1 MNTVVSFN
9 VEKGGIEIR
18 FPERPAQSV
27 IDSLKSDRF
36 RWSRF
41 SKCWW
46 IKDSPA
52 ARAAAANYGT
62 LPEGPEDDR
71 EGRSTAAY
79 VDAQER
85 LLFERGG
92 ENYAWG
98 G

>member
-18 FPERPAQSV
+18 FPDRPAQSV
-27 IDSLKSDRF
+27 IDSLKADRF

-52 ARAAAANYGT
+52 ARAAAASYGT
-62 LPEGPEDDR
+62 LPAEDDR
-71 EGRSTAAY
+71 EATSTAAY

-85 LLFERGG
+85 AMFERGG

>member
-1 MNTVVSFN
+1 MNTVVAFN

-27 IDSLKSDRF
+27 IDSLKADRF
-36 RWSRF
+36 RWSKF

-62 LPEGPEDDR
+62 LPEDAPEFDD
-71 EGRSTAAY
+71 GTAAY
-79 VDAQER
+79 INAHER
-85 LLFERGG
+85 ASVERGG